1 MTRQIFQIEFY
12 IINYSV
18 EHDYMKKSL
27 TQIVLLLSIL
37 IFGEPVIAQQNL
49 TFDKKLSGA
58 PLLDSLDDCSKYT
71 LRVSVYKCFAR
82 SGFDVE
88 VYKDEQ
94 GYYMLFGTT
103 HKFSLSAEG
112 SEMKYSRLSTTQFN
126 KIREFE
132 MHLGKGHEHKQY
144 CRSTTFINVGLN
156 TSKKH
161 FRYCG
166 CGSSAYLEL
175 KSILLTN
182 QN

>member
-1 MTRQIFQIEFY
+1 MSRQIFQLEFY

-18 EHDYMKKSL
+18 IHNYMKKSL
-27 TQIVLLLSIL
+27 TQIFLLLSIL
-37 IFGEPVIAQQNL
+37 IFGKPMIAQQNL
-49 TFDKKLSGA
+49 TIDKKLSEA
-58 PLLDSLDDCSKYT
+58 TLLDSLDDCSKYT
-71 LRVSVYKCFAR
+71 LKVSTYKCFTR
-82 SGFDVE
+82 SDFDIE
-88 VYKDEQ
+88 VCKDEQ

-166 CGSSAYLEL
+166 CGSSAYLEI
-175 KSILLTN
+175 KNILLTN
-182 QN
+182 QD